1 MRIAMD
7 GSCCGR
13 RLGCFLGLGLL
24 ASFLGVGER
33 HRRVGPEATL
43 NDEGVQLCERETI
56 EISKSLMGLDELLPC
71 LRQPALPAELHAG
84 VQVVGE
90 DCLVYADGTTK
101 EFLDVWEYYS
111 QLRGTS
117 HAGPP

>member
-7 GSCCGR
+7 GCCSRR
-13 RLGCFLGLGLL
+13 RLCCFLDLSLF
-24 ASFLGVGER
+24 ASFLSVCER

-43 NDEGVQLCERETI
+43 NDEGVQLCERKTI
-56 EISKSLMGLDELLPC
+56 EISKSLMGLDELLSC
-71 LRQPALPAELHAG
+71 LRQSALPAELHAG

-101 EFLDVWEYYS
+101 EFLNVWEYYS
-111 QLRGTS
+111 QLRGAS